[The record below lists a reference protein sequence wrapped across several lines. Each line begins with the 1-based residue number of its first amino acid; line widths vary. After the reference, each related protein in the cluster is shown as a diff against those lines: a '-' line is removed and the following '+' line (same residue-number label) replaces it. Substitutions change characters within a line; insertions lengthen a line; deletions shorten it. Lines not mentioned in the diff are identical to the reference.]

1 MNIVRISPLTFCI
14 HLEWAAY
21 PVNTYKYDPRSDIR
35 EWAKDNVM
43 KTWTMRGIYVSFKSN
58 KDAMM
63 FTLRWC

>member
-14 HLEWAAY
+14 HLGNIY
-21 PVNTYKYDPRSDIR
+21 QSGYYDPRSDIN
-35 EWAKDNVM
+35 EWAKNNVM
-43 KTWTMRGIYVSFKSN
+43 KTWFMRGNYVSFRSN